1 MKQLIELR
9 DWVDQKCKTGQPFNC
24 ADVLNKI
31 DEILEKDD
39 DIDNLLLT
47 SCYEM
52 E

>member
-9 DWVDQKCKTGQPFNC
+9 DWVDQQCKTGQPFNC

-31 DEILEKDD
+31 DEILEKDE

>member
-9 DWVDQKCKTGQPFNC
+9 DWVDQQCKTGQPFNC

-39 DIDNLLLT
+39 DIEELLLT

>member
-1 MKQLIELR
+1 MKELIELR
-9 DWVDQKCKTGQPFNC
+9 DWVDQQCKTGQPFTC

-39 DIDNLLLT
+39 DIEELLLT

>member
-1 MKQLIELR
+1 MKELIELR
-9 DWVDQKCKTGQPFNC
+9 DWVDQQCKTGQPFTC

-31 DEILEKDD
+31 DEMCETDD

>member
-1 MKQLIELR
+1 MKELIELR
-9 DWVDQKCKTGQPFNC
+9 DWVDQQCKTGQPFSC

-31 DEILEKDD
+31 DEILETDT
-39 DIDNLLLT
+39 DIEELLLT

>member
-1 MKQLIELR
+1 MKQLIKLR
-9 DWVDQKCKTGQPFNC
+9 DWVDQQCKTGQPFNC
-24 ADVLNKI
+24 ANVLNKI

-39 DIDNLLLT
+39 DIEELLLT